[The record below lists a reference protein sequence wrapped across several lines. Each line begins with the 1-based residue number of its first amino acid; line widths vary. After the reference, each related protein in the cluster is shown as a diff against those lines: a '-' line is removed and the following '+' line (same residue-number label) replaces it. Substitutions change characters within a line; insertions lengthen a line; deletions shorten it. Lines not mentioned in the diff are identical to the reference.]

1 MQTKHDFNVFYN
13 ANEKITQE
21 WPPKKFRR
29 MLLNSL
35 GFSIWGT
42 WDASLINS
50 NRAFLPI
57 ILQYVNLK
65 NTSDREYLTI
75 LTS

>member
-42 WDASLINS
+42 WDASL
-50 NRAFLPI
+50 
-57 ILQYVNLK
+57 
-65 NTSDREYLTI
+65 
-75 LTS
+75 